1 MILQA
6 SIRSVSQGYVMDRF
20 WSTEMRMFARSVPQ
34 SYPAVCDPMHCSP
47 PGASVPGIFQA
58 RINTGVDLPLLPP
71 GDLTDLGIE
80 PISCVSPALAGGFFT
95 TELPGKPL
103 QKLGGMQKGRKCFRC
118 CCFRHGLV

>member
-1 MILQA
+1 
-6 SIRSVSQGYVMDRF
+6 
-20 WSTEMRMFARSVPQ
+20 MRMFARSVPQ

-71 GDLTDLGIE
+71 GDLTDLGSE